1 MTDTSIKTIP
11 YTHKIGSHCES
22 GSMRN
27 VLNHAGIDISEPM
40 VFGLGSGVSFYY
52 LFFVKGPS
60 GFPMVALR
68 TPPGAIVKN
77 IARNLGYRFYR
88 KSFRSQDEGLSA
100 IDRLLADNRPVALSV
115 DMFYMKYLPSF
126 LHIHA
131 PFHFIVAV
139 GRNKD
144 SFAVSDPYHATIGE
158 LHVDDLKAA
167 WQTGAPM
174 TKDNFLFYLDEQ
186 NPKPHPDLRKVARA
200 AILKTCRNMVPPP
213 IINKLLFFAGIEGM
227 RTFANKIPTW
237 PDTYEGVR
245 LREGI
250 LFNAV
255 TFEDQGTGGGAFRLM
270 YGAFLQEVA
279 ALFDFTALRKAADEL
294 ITHGHR
300 WKDVSRQF
308 IRVGKLVP
316 MDNNAYAAW
325 KKDNEPK
332 LREGLAGL
340 RDEFL
345 KLADFEYGFF
355 KELRRIVSSLG

>member
-1 MTDTSIKTIP
+1 MTDTSVTTIP
-11 YTHKIGSHCES
+11 YAHQIGSHCES

-27 VLNHAGIDISEPM
+27 VLNHAGVAISEPM

-60 GFPMVALR
+60 GLPMVALR
-68 TPPGAIVKN
+68 LPPGSIVKN
-77 IARNLGYRFYR
+77 ITKNLGCRFFQ
-88 KSFRSQDEGLSA
+88 KSYRSQDEGLLE
-100 IDRLLADNRPVALSV
+100 IDRRLAENRPVALSV

-131 PFHFIVAV
+131 PFHFIVV
-139 GRNKD
+139 MGRNGDKYI
-144 SFAVSDPYHATIGE
+144 VSDPYHATVGE
-158 LHVDDLKAA
+158 LHIDDLKAA
-167 WQTGAPM
+167 WQTDAPM
-174 TKDNFLFYLDEQ
+174 AKNNFLFCLDEQ
-186 NPKPHPDLRKVARA
+186 NPSPHPDLRKIARA
-200 AILKTCRNMVPPP
+200 AILRTCKGMILPPVV
-213 IINKLLFFAGIEGM
+213 NKLVFFAGIEGM

-279 ALFDFTALRKAADEL
+279 AMFDSAALRKSADDL
-294 ITHGHR
+294 IAHGHR

-325 KKDNEPK
+325 RKDNEPK
-332 LREGLAGL
+332 LRAGLAGL
-340 RDEFL
+340 REDFL
-345 KLADFEYGFF
+345 KLADFEHGFF
-355 KELRRIVSSLG
+355 KELRRIAQSLG